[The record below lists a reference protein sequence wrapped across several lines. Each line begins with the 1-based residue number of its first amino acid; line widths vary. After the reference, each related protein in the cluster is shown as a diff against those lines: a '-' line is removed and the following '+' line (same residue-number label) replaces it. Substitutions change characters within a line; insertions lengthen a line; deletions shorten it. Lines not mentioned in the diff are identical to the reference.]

1 MQWDTGVW
9 NSEEH
14 SAHIS
19 VAFLVNFEDLNMPDT
34 VLGSGTVKL
43 NIRCSF
49 IQYLLNTYR
58 CCVMVIA
65 LPSQEDKS
73 VTKSRTV

>member
-34 VLGSGTVKL
+34 VLGSGNVKT
-43 NIRCSF
+43 NKMF

-73 VTKSRTV
+73 LTKSRTV